1 MKLLVATIVSVSLL
15 ASACSHSNQG
25 RVVASSEPSQAI
37 TITRSGS
44 QPSRPGPA
52 ENFTG
57 SVRIDPLFSA
67 NPPSRAS
74 GGRVTF
80 EPGART
86 AWHTHPLGQTL
97 IVTAGS
103 GWVQPWGRPTQ
114 EFREG
119 DVVWIPPGQKHWHGA
134 TATTS
139 MTHIAVQE
147 YLDGKNVEWMEKVSD
162 EQYRR

>member
-1 MKLLVATIVSVSLL
+1 MRLLTVIVMLLCLL
-15 ASACSHSNQG
+15 ASSG
-25 RVVASSEPSQAI
+25 ESSQSI
-37 TITRSGS
+37 TVTRSGS
-44 QPSRPGPA
+44 QPSRQGPA

-57 SVRIDPLFSA
+57 SVRIDPLFNA
-67 NPPSRAS
+67 NAPSRTS

-97 IVTAGS
+97 VVTAGY
-103 GWVQPWGRPTQ
+103 GWVQEWGGPTQ
-114 EFREG
+114 EIREG
-119 DVVWIPPGQKHWHGA
+119 DVVWIPPGQKHWHGG

-139 MTHIAVQE
+139 MTHIAIQE
-147 YLDGKNVEWMEKVSD
+147 FLEGKNVDWMEKVSD

>member
-1 MKLLVATIVSVSLL
+1 MKLLVAAVMLVSLL
-15 ASACSHSNQG
+15 ASA
-25 RVVASSEPSQAI
+25 SSESSQAI

-44 QPSRPGPA
+44 QSSRQGPT

-57 SVRIDPLFSA
+57 SVRIDPLFNA
-67 NPPSRAS
+67 NPPSRTS

-97 IVTAGS
+97 IVTAGT
-103 GWVQPWGRPTQ
+103 GWVQEWGGPTQ
-114 EFREG
+114 EIREG

-134 TATTS
+134 TRTS
-139 MTHIAVQE
+139 TMTHIGYHE
-147 YLDGKNVEWMEKVSD
+147 FLDRKDVHWGEQDSD
-162 EQYRR
+162 EQ